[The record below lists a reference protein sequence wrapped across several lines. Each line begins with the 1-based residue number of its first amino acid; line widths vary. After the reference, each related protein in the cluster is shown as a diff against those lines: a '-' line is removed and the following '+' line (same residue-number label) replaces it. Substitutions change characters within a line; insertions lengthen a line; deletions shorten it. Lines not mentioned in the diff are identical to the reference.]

1 MNRALSIATL
11 VFVSLSLVLLPLTVQ
26 ATSDRELLEL
36 INAYRANPPPC
47 DGEQREPLP
56 PLAPDST
63 LAQLK
68 INGGQ
73 LRDAMRASGYRI
85 TRAEFMTL
93 SGPPDARAAMR
104 FAAQLNCRLLLS
116 PRYSVAGV
124 SQQGREWQI
133 VLAQPLLDPDLGD
146 WREAGRKVLKL
157 VNAARAK
164 ERNCG
169 NKRYKAARPLHW
181 NAKLGAA
188 ALAHSR
194 DMAEHDYFGHKGH
207 EGSTVGTRAKEEGYA
222 WRSIG
227 ENVAAGQGSP
237 KQVVDGWL
245 SSSGHCANIMSAHFT
260 EMGAAYAT
268 NPKSDMAIYWTQIFG
283 APR

>member
-1 MNRALSIATL
+1 M
-11 VFVSLSLVLLPLTVQ
+11 FVSLSLVLLPLTVQ
-26 ATSDRELLEL
+26 AASDSELLEL
-36 INAYRANPPPC
+36 INAHRADPPPC
-47 DGEQREPLP
+47 EGEQREPLP
-56 PLAPDST
+56 PLAPDSA

-68 INGGQ
+68 INGGGQ
-73 LRDAMRASGYRI
+73 LREAMRATGYRI
-85 TRAEFMTL
+85 ARAESMTL
-93 SGPPDARAAMR
+93 SGPPDARTAMR
-104 FAAQLNCRLLLS
+104 FAAQLNCHLLLS
-116 PRYSVAGV
+116 QRYSVAGV
-124 SQQGREWQI
+124 SQRGREWQI

-169 NKRYKAARPLHW
+169 NKRYKAARPLQW

-188 ALAHSR
+188 ALSHSR
-194 DMAEHDYFGHKGH
+194 DMAKHDYFGHIGR
-207 EGSTVGTRAKEEGYA
+207 EGSTVGTRSKNEGYA

-237 KQVVDGWL
+237 QQVVTGWL
-245 SSSGHCANIMSAHFT
+245 SSPSHCANIMNSTFT

-268 NPKSDMAIYWTQIFG
+268 NPKSDMAIYWTQVFG
-283 APR
+283 TPR